1 MTQLNLLK
9 KVREYLARQRRK
21 LEPIVNTDGLGEFI
35 DTRSSLVAQT
45 SLYGYIKTRAGTR
58 FPDLFENE
66 EFLQSINIAKWQIWA
81 ACVSDLAVFAG
92 GLLYREMP
100 DADRIR
106 QVLQQVID
114 PLLARTAEPSEAG
127 EDFSTALEKL
137 KIRIAGAVFTDAAEL
152 ENAFTVSPDAL
163 VYWAP
168 IVDELKSLDE
178 SIVRNSIRFRWQAP
192 RRELREAL
200 QPARVLDSLDN

>member
-1 MTQLNLLK
+1 MTPVNLLK
-9 KVREYLARQRRK
+9 KVREFFRRKSKK
-21 LEPIVNTDGLGEFI
+21 LEPILNTDRLAEFI

-66 EFLQSINIAKWQIWA
+66 EFLRSINIAKWQIWV
-81 ACVSDLAVFAG
+81 ACVSDLTMFAG

-100 DADRIR
+100 DADRVR
-106 QVLQQVID
+106 RVLQQAID
-114 PLLARTAEPSEAG
+114 PLLARTAQPAEAG
-127 EDFSTALEKL
+127 EHFSVALEKL
-137 KIRIAGAVFTDAAEL
+137 KIRIAGAAFTDAAEL

-200 QPARVLDSLDN
+200 QPARVLYSLDN

>member
-1 MTQLNLLK
+1 M
-9 KVREYLARQRRK
+9 
-21 LEPIVNTDGLGEFI
+21 
-35 DTRSSLVAQT
+35 
-45 SLYGYIKTRAGTR
+45 YGYIKTRAGTR

-66 EFLQSINIAKWQIWA
+66 EFLRSINIAKWQIWT

-92 GLLYREMP
+92 GLLYRELP
-100 DADRIR
+100 DADRVR
-106 QVLQQVID
+106 QVLQQAID
-114 PLLARTAEPSEAG
+114 PLLVRTAQPSEAG
-127 EDFSTALEKL
+127 EDFSAALERL
-137 KIRIAGAVFTDAAEL
+137 NIRIAGAAFTDAATS

-200 QPARVLDSLDN
+200 QPARVFDSLDS